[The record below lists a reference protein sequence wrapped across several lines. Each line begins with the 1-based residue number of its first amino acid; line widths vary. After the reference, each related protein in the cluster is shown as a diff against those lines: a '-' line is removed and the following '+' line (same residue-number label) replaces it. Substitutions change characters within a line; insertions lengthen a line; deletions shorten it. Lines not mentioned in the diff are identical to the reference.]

1 MLDPRD
7 MSRDRDVDG
16 RDRNYEGRERS
27 DDPRD
32 ALLHDLDLPLG
43 REREVVL
50 DRDRVY
56 ELNGEESRTLATVG
70 AFRVVPERD
79 LAQPRDESPDWDDTL
94 AHLHEHGLVQTVALG
109 DHEQGITL
117 TDRGLDLLEANRRAG
132 SDEDGQAFHAGVGK
146 ARELHHDSHLFA
158 AYRLTEAR
166 LRDQHDGGP
175 EVRRVVL
182 EEDLKREY
190 QSFLQDHNRDR
201 SESDGRPDRD
211 QDEIREWARQHD
223 LPYFDDQVHFPDFRV
238 EYDVD
243 GRERHED
250 VELLTPHY
258 PGAHAASRAASGF
271 RCFRIGGTGRGRG
284 GARHPRLA
292 EELLA

>member
-7 MSRDRDVDG
+7 ASRDRHVDAH
-16 RDRNYEGRERS
+16 DRAYEGRTRT

-43 REREVVL
+43 REREAVL

-56 ELNGEESRTLATVG
+56 ELNGEESRTLAAVG

-79 LAQPRDESPDWDDTL
+79 VAEPRDEPTGWDDTL
-94 AHLHEHGLVQTVALG
+94 AHLHEKGLVQTVALG
-109 DHEQGITL
+109 DHEQGIAL

-132 SDEDGQAFHAGVGK
+132 SDDDGQAFYAGVGK

-166 LRDQHDGGP
+166 IRDAHDGAA

-201 SESDGRPDRD
+201 PESDGRPDRD
-211 QDEIREWARQHD
+211 QDEIRAWALQHD
-223 LPYFDDQVHFPDFRV
+223 LPYFDDQVHFPDVRV
-238 EYDVD
+238 EYEVD
-243 GRERHED
+243 GRELHED

-258 PGAHAASRAASGF
+258 RGAHAASRAASGF
-271 RCFRIGGTGRGRG
+271 RCFRIGGTGGGRG
-284 GARHPRLA
+284 GSVRSRLA

>member
-7 MSRDRDVDG
+7 APRHRHGDDRDRAYD
-16 RDRNYEGRERS
+16 GRERS
-27 DDPRD
+27 ADPRD

-50 DRDRVY
+50 DRDRAY

-70 AFRVVPERD
+70 TFRVVPERD
-79 LAQPRDESPDWDDTL
+79 LVEPRDDSPDWDETL
-94 AHLHEHGLVQTVALG
+94 AHLREQGLVQSLALG
-109 DHEQGITL
+109 DHEQGVTL

-146 ARELHHDSHLFA
+146 ARELQHDSHLFA

-166 LRDQHDGGP
+166 IRDEHDGVA

-211 QDEIREWARQHD
+211 SDEIRDWALQHD
-223 LPYFDDQVHFPDFRV
+223 LPYFDDQVHFPDVRV
-238 EYDVD
+238 EYEVN
-243 GRERHED
+243 GRELHED

-258 PGAHAASRAASGF
+258 RGAHAASRAASGF
-271 RCFRIGGTGRGRG
+271 RCFRMGGTGRGRG
-284 GARHPRLA
+284 GAVRSGLA

>member
-7 MSRDRDVDG
+7 ASLDPDVDARDRA
-16 RDRNYEGRERS
+16 YEGRERS

-32 ALLHDLDLPLG
+32 GLLHDLDLPLG

-50 DRDRVY
+50 DRGRIY
-56 ELNGEESRTLATVG
+56 ELNGEESRTLAAVG

-79 LAQPRDESPDWDDTL
+79 LADPRDERSDWDDTL
-94 AHLHEHGLVQTVALG
+94 AHLQDLGLVHTVALG
-109 DHEQGITL
+109 DHEQGLTL

-132 SDEDGQAFHAGVGK
+132 RDEGGQAFHAGVGK

-166 LRDQHDGGP
+166 LRESHDSAA

-201 SESDGRPDRD
+201 PESDGRPDRD
-211 QDEIREWARQHD
+211 LDEIRDWALQHD
-223 LPYFDDQVHFPDFRV
+223 LPFFDDQVHFPDFRV
-238 EYDVD
+238 EFEVD

-258 PGAHAASRAASGF
+258 RGAHAASRAASGF
-271 RCFRIGGTGRGRG
+271 RRFRVGGTGRGRG

>member
-7 MSRDRDVDG
+7 MSRDRDVDA
-16 RDRNYEGRERS
+16 RDRAYECRERS
-27 DDPRD
+27 DDPLYG
-32 ALLHDLDLPLG
+32 LLHDLDLPLG

-56 ELNGEESRTLATVG
+56 ELNGEESRTLATLG

-79 LAQPRDESPDWDDTL
+79 LADPRDELSDWNDTL
-94 AHLHEHGLVQTVALG
+94 AHLQEHGLVHTVSLG
-109 DHEQGITL
+109 GHEQGLTL

-132 SDEDGQAFHAGVGK
+132 SDEDGQVFHAGVGK

-166 LRDQHDGGP
+166 LRDQHDRAT

-211 QDEIREWARQHD
+211 QDEIRDWARQHD
-223 LPYFDDQVHFPDFRV
+223 LPFFDDQVHFPDFRV
-238 EYDVD
+238 EYEVD

-250 VELLTPHY
+250 VELITPHY
-258 PGAHAASRAASGF
+258 RGAHAASRAASGF

>member
-7 MSRDRDVDG
+7 ASRDRDVDAH
-16 RDRNYEGRERS
+16 DRAYEGRTRS

-43 REREVVL
+43 RDREVVL

-56 ELNGEESRTLATVG
+56 ELNGEESRTLATFG

-79 LAQPRDESPDWDDTL
+79 VAEPRDESSDWADTL
-94 AHLHEHGLVQTVALG
+94 EHLLEQGLVQTVTLG
-109 DHEQGITL
+109 DHELGITL

-132 SDEDGQAFHAGVGK
+132 SDDGGQAFHAGVGK
-146 ARELHHDSHLFA
+146 ACELHHDSHLFA

-166 LRDQHDGGP
+166 LRESHDGAA
-175 EVRRVVL
+175 ELRRVVL

-211 QDEIREWARQHD
+211 AEDIREWALQHD

-238 EYDVD
+238 EYEVD
-243 GRERHED
+243 GRELHED

-258 PGAHAASRAASGF
+258 RGAHAASRAASGF
-271 RCFRIGGTGRGRG
+271 RCFRIGGAGGGRG
-284 GARHPRLA
+284 GSRHPRLA

>member
-7 MSRDRDVDG
+7 VSRDRDVDA
-16 RDRNYEGRERS
+16 RDRAYEGRERS
-27 DDPRD
+27 DNPRD
-32 ALLHDLDLPLG
+32 ALLHGLDLPLG

-50 DRDRVY
+50 DRDRIY
-56 ELNGEESRTLATVG
+56 ELNGEECRTLATVG

-79 LAQPRDESPDWDDTL
+79 LAEPRDEPADWDDTL
-94 AHLHEHGLVQTVALG
+94 AHLHEQGLVQTVALS
-109 DHEQGITL
+109 DHEQGLTL
-117 TDRGLDLLEANRRAG
+117 TDRGLDLLEANRPSGA
-132 SDEDGQAFHAGVGK
+132 DEDGQAFHAGVGK

-166 LRDQHDGGP
+166 LRDEHDGAA

-182 EEDLKREY
+182 EEDLKRGY
-190 QSFLQDHNRDR
+190 QAFLQDHNRDR
-201 SESDGRPDRD
+201 SDSDGRPDRD

-223 LPYFDDQVHFPDFRV
+223 LPFFDDQVHFPDFRV
-238 EYDVD
+238 EYEVD
-243 GRERHED
+243 GRVRHED

-258 PGAHAASRAASGF
+258 RGAHAASRAASGF
-271 RCFRIGGTGRGRG
+271 RCFRIGGTSRGRG
-284 GARHPRLA
+284 GSVRSRLA

>member
-1 MLDPRD
+1 MFDPRD
-7 MSRDRDVDG
+7 VSRDRDAG
-16 RDRNYEGRERS
+16 ARDRAYEGRERS

-56 ELNGEESRTLATVG
+56 ELNGDESRTLAAVG
-70 AFRVVPERD
+70 AFRVVPEHD
-79 LAQPRDESPDWDDTL
+79 LADPRHDSPEWDETL
-94 AHLHEHGLVQTVALG
+94 AHLQAQGLVQTVALG
-109 DHEQGITL
+109 DHEQGIAL
-117 TDRGLDLLEANRRAG
+117 TGRGLDLLEANRRAG

-238 EYDVD
+238 EYEVD

-258 PGAHAASRAASGF
+258 RGAHAASRAASGF
-271 RCFRIGGTGRGRG
+271 RCFRIGGVGGGRG
-284 GARHPRLA
+284 GSRHPRLA
-292 EELLA
+292 QELLA

>member
-7 MSRDRDVDG
+7 TSRDRHGDA
-16 RDRNYEGRERS
+16 RDRAYEGRERS

-43 REREVVL
+43 RERETAL

-56 ELNGEESRTLATVG
+56 ELNGEDSRTLATVG
-70 AFRVVPERD
+70 TFRVVPERD
-79 LAQPRDESPDWDDTL
+79 LAEPRDDSPDWDETL
-94 AHLHEHGLVQTVALG
+94 AHLQEQGLVQTVALG
-109 DHEQGITL
+109 DEQGVTL
-117 TDRGLDLLEANRRAG
+117 TDRGVDLLDANRRAR
-132 SDEDGQAFHAGVGK
+132 SDDDGQAFHAGVGK

-158 AYRLTEAR
+158 AYRLTKAR
-166 LRDQHDGGP
+166 IRDEHDGAA

-201 SESDGRPDRD
+201 PESDGRPDRD
-211 QDEIREWARQHD
+211 PDDIREWALQHD
-223 LPYFDDQVHFPDFRV
+223 LPYFDDQVHFPDVRV
-238 EYDVD
+238 EYEVN
-243 GRERHED
+243 GRELHED

-258 PGAHAASRAASGF
+258 RGAHAASRAASGF

-284 GARHPRLA
+284 GSAHPRLA

>member
-7 MSRDRDVDG
+7 TSRDRDG
-16 RDRNYEGRERS
+16 ETRDRAYEGRERS
-27 DDPRD
+27 DDPRN
-32 ALLHDLDLPLG
+32 ALLHDLDLPHG

-56 ELNGEESRTLATVG
+56 ELNGDDSRTLATVG

-79 LAQPRDESPDWDDTL
+79 LAEPRDASRDWEDTL
-94 AHLHEHGLVQTVALG
+94 AHLHEHGLVHTVALG
-109 DHEQGITL
+109 DHVQGLTL
-117 TDRGLDLLEANRRAG
+117 TERGLDLLEANRRSGAG
-132 SDEDGQAFHAGVGK
+132 DGQAFHAGVGK

-166 LRDQHDGGP
+166 LREQHDGAA

-201 SESDGRPDRD
+201 PESDGRPDRD
-211 QDEIREWARQHD
+211 QDEIRAWALQRD

-238 EYDVD
+238 EYEVD

-258 PGAHAASRAASGF
+258 RGAHAASRAASGF
-271 RCFRIGGTGRGRG
+271 RCFRIGGAGGGRG
-284 GARHPRLA
+284 GSRHLRLA

>member
-7 MSRDRDVDG
+7 VSRDRDVDA
-16 RDRNYEGRERS
+16 RDRAYEGRERS

-32 ALLHDLDLPLG
+32 GLLHDLDLPLG

-56 ELNGEESRTLATVG
+56 ELNGDESRTLATLG

-79 LAQPRDESPDWDDTL
+79 LTKPRDQSRDWDDTL
-94 AHLHEHGLVQTVALG
+94 AHLHEHGLVCAVALD
-109 DHEQGITL
+109 DHEQGLTL
-117 TDRGLDLLEANRRAG
+117 TDRGLDLLEANRRSDG
-132 SDEDGQAFHAGVGK
+132 DEDGQAFHAGVGK

-166 LRDQHDGGP
+166 LRDQHDGGA

-190 QSFLQDHNRDR
+190 QSFLQHHNRDR
-201 SESDGRPDRD
+201 SDSDGRPNRD
-211 QDEIREWARQHD
+211 HGEIREWARQHD
-223 LPYFDDQVHFPDFRV
+223 LPFFDDQVHFPDFRV
-238 EYDVD
+238 EYEVD

-250 VELLTPHY
+250 VEVLTPHY
-258 PGAHAASRAASGF
+258 RGAHAASRAASGF

-284 GARHPRLA
+284 GGRHPRLA